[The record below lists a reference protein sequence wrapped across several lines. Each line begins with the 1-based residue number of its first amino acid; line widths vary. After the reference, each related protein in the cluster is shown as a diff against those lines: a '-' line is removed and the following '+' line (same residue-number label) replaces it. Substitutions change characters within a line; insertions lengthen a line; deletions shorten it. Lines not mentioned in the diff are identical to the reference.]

1 MRVAEIGEFGLISKL
16 AAIIDKKTDKN
27 AASCRDLL
35 IGIGD
40 DTAAWK
46 VRSVVELITTD
57 VMVEGI
63 HFDFAYTPWRD
74 LGWKSIAINISD
86 IYAMGGR
93 PQYALIS
100 LSLPGHHDVDNVL
113 QMYQGML
120 DICNAYGITL
130 AGGNMSS
137 AEKVTVNVTLT
148 GTAVKDIMIRSAA
161 NPGDLIAVF
170 GYPGLS
176 AAGLRTLKS
185 ETAVSASALK
195 LFSKAHLHPAPG
207 LDSGPNLA
215 ACGVKAAIDT
225 SDGLLSDLGHICE
238 ASHVSAVVY
247 AQNLP
252 LHPLLK
258 RYFKIDC
265 LDLALTGGEDYQLLF
280 TAGCETMDSVQEK
293 FDPAPA
299 VIGEIADGKPGRIR
313 VLDAHGKEFKFSHK
327 GWDHFKGPDANG

>member
-1 MRVAEIGEFGLISKL
+1 MRVAEIGEFGLIAKL
-16 AAIIDKKTDKN
+16 AALINKKSDKN
-27 AASCRDLL
+27 TPSRRHLL

-46 VRSVVELITTD
+46 VRSGIELITTD

-63 HFDFAYTPWRD
+63 HFDFSYTSWRD

-86 IYAMGGR
+86 VYAMGGR
-93 PQYALIS
+93 PKYALVS
-100 LSLPGHHDVDNVL
+100 LSLPGHHDVNNIL
-113 QMYQGML
+113 QMYQGMM

-130 AGGNMSS
+130 AGGNVSS
-137 AEKVTVNVTLT
+137 AEKVAVNVTLT
-148 GTAVKDIMIRSAA
+148 GTTSKDMTTRSAA
-161 NPGDLIAVF
+161 KPGDLIAVF

-176 AAGLRTLKS
+176 AAGLRTLKG
-185 ETAVSASALK
+185 EAPVSAGALT
-195 LFSKAHLHPAPG
+195 LLRKAHLRPAPL

-238 ASHVSAVVY
+238 ASHVSAVIY

-258 RYFKIDC
+258 RYFKHDN
-265 LDLALTGGEDYQLLF
+265 LELALTGGEDYRLLF

-299 VIGEIADGKPGRIR
+299 VIGEIVDGQLGRIR

-327 GWDHFKGPDANG
+327 GWDHYKRPDANG